1 MSVADSVKTQ
11 VVTVGDKEYLR
22 VTLED
27 KVFDLP
33 FVMISGNKVAFLD
46 ISGQVSMNEK
56 SADLLVKKMLED
68 GVTFDT
74 ILNPVAKS
82 NALAHAIA
90 VRWAEQVNPELTH
103 TVVARK
109 AKGGEHHAVE
119 ASYKSVTTSVE
130 QSLYLTDDDV
140 AYMNGKKVLLVDDVY
155 GGGGTT
161 KALRSLVE
169 QAGATVSAHAV
180 VAVEEGG
187 NYPEGLVYL
196 YTLPVNP

>member
-1 MSVADSVKTQ
+1 MSVADSIKTEMIS
-11 VVTVGDKEYLR
+11 VGEKEFLR

-27 KVFDLP
+27 KNFDLP

-46 ISGQVSMNEK
+46 VSGQVSMIEK
-56 SADLLVKKMLED
+56 SADLLVKKMKEAN
-68 GVTFDT
+68 VKFDT

-90 VRWAEQVNPELTH
+90 VRWAEQVDPSLTH

-109 AKGGEHHAVE
+109 SKGGDKHAVE
-119 ASYKSVTTSVE
+119 ASYKSVTTTVE
-130 QSLYLTDDDV
+130 QSLYITDEDV
-140 AYMNGKKVLLVDDVY
+140 AYMKGKNILLVDDVY

-169 QAGATVSAHAV
+169 QAGATISAHAV

-187 NYPEGLVYL
+187 NYPDGLVYL
-196 YTLPVNP
+196 YSLPVL